1 MPIKIP
7 NDLPAFAALEAEG
20 VMVMREADAIRQDVR
35 PLKIGLLNL
44 MPDKI
49 RTETQ
54 IARLLGAS
62 PLQVE
67 LTLIKMTDHVSRNT
81 SQEHMISFYQPW
93 SEVSAEKFDGLV
105 VTGAPVEQ
113 MDFAEV
119 SYWDELCRI
128 FDWTRT
134 HVHSSFMICWGAQA
148 AINYFHGVPK
158 YLLPKKAFGVYR
170 HRNLAPASPFL
181 RGFSD
186 DFSVP
191 VSRWTEVRGAD
202 LPEGAGLTV
211 LMDSPEM
218 GPSLIEDRT
227 HNGLYMFNHL
237 EYDSDTL
244 GEEYFRDLER
254 GEGPAVPHDYFPENN
269 PERRPLNRWRSH
281 AHLLFANWINE
292 IYQTTPFDLSL
303 IGVENDLESTG

>member
-281 AHLLFANWINE
+281 AHLLFVNWINE

-303 IGVENDLESTG
+303 IGVESDLESTG

>member
-1 MPIKIP
+1 M
-7 NDLPAFAALEAEG
+7 
-20 VMVMREADAIRQDVR
+20 
-35 PLKIGLLNL
+35 
-44 MPDKI
+44 
-49 RTETQ
+49 
-54 IARLLGAS
+54 
-62 PLQVE
+62 
-67 LTLIKMTDHVSRNT
+67 
-81 SQEHMISFYQPW
+81 
-93 SEVSAEKFDGLV
+93 
-105 VTGAPVEQ
+105 
-113 MDFAEV
+113 
-119 SYWDELCRI
+119 
-128 FDWTRT
+128 
-134 HVHSSFMICWGAQA
+134 HSSFMICWGAQA

-254 GEGPAVPHDYFPENN
+254 GERPAVPHDYFPENN

-303 IGVENDLESTG
+303 IGAESDPESTG

>member
-191 VSRWTEVRGAD
+191 VSRWTEVRGVD

-254 GEGPAVPHDYFPENN
+254 GERPAVPHDSFPENN

-303 IGVENDLESTG
+303 IGAESDPESTG